1 MPLYDYKCREC
12 EDVKEHFLTMTEHAE
27 DPPKECE
34 KCGGEVRIKYDP
46 KSPMKF
52 CIPGDGAYYPNRI
65 Q

>member
-1 MPLYDYKCREC
+1 MPFYDYKCKKC
-12 EDVKEHFLTMTEHAE
+12 EEIKEYFLTMTEHAQ

-34 KCGGEVRIKYDP
+34 KCGGEVYQEFDP

-52 CIPGDGAYYPNRI
+52 YIPGEGAFYNNRL